1 MPIRETKW
9 WRRALFG
16 VQPTPP
22 PVPPSPNPIW
32 DELTAKHGSPAEI
45 WGVAA

>member
-1 MPIRETKW
+1 MSISDRKW
-9 WRRALFG
+9 WRRVLFG

-45 WGVAA
+45 WGAAA